1 MLKYISSSD
10 KKILLEL
17 FKERKS
23 IYIYY
28 FHEKYLFSP
37 AQINRFVRNYLE
49 ERIISF
55 IDYKIKITELGIKWI
70 IHNRKKI
77 FLSSNKK
84 EWKKIPKEWLVEIN
98 KNIDDLDLKINYLK

>member
-17 FKERKS
+17 FTERKA

-37 AQINRFVRNYLE
+37 AQINRFIRNYLKE
-49 ERIISF
+49 KIISF
-55 IDYKIKITELGIKWI
+55 DDYKIKLTEYGIKWI
-70 IHNRKKI
+70 VHNRRKI
-77 FLSSNKK
+77 FLSHNKK
-84 EWKKIPKEWLVEIN
+84 EWKKIPNGWLVKIN
-98 KNIDDLDLKINYLK
+98 ENINDLKLKNNYL

>member
-1 MLKYISSSD
+1 MLEYISSSD

-17 FKERKS
+17 FIERKS

-37 AQINRFVRNYLE
+37 AQINRFVRNYLKE
-49 ERIISF
+49 KIVSF
-55 IDYKIKITELGIKWI
+55 DDYKIKLTEHGIKWVTY
-70 IHNRKKI
+70 NRGKI

-84 EWKKIPKEWLVEIN
+84 EWKKIPNEWLVEIN
-98 KNIDDLDLKINYLK
+98 ENIDDLDLKINYLK